1 MAALTDAMKWYTL
14 GGQKAARLKYHFQV
28 EFFSPQY
35 NKGETVVT
43 ESIAVSYSGV
53 PKLIKTSTILPSLQD
68 NGRAIFDCVRSV
80 ELPKYSIETE
90 VMNSW
95 NIRHLVPTKIN
106 FEPISISFTDTMD
119 NRFMKFISNYMSI
132 VSGSFRPAT
141 ESFRNGFD
149 EKPFGIQRLD
159 TGKDCP
165 IDKIEITQFYGANPE
180 KSTDKRTTTL
190 WRPKIVDI
198 QHDTLDYNTSEAVT
212 WQIGFRYESITYE
225 ISKPVARGYKLSSND
240 QASNTVA
247 IAESLDSN
255 ETIVASTVPT
265 DQSLGPGEQI
275 I

>member
-1 MAALTDAMKWYTL
+1 MAALTDAMNWYTL
-14 GGQKAARLKYHFQV
+14 GGQKAARLKYHFRV

-35 NKGETVVT
+35 NKGVTVVT
-43 ESIAVSYSGV
+43 ESLDRIRS
-53 PKLIKTSTILPSLQD
+53 KLITTSTTLPSLQD

-225 ISKPVARGYKLSSND
+225 INSPPVKSKLASND

-247 IAESLDSN
+247 IAESIDSK
-255 ETIVASTVPT
+255 ETIVASTVPA
-265 DQSLGPGEQI
+265 DQSLDAGEQI
-275 I
+275 V